1 MRVAI
6 VHDALCT
13 AGGAERVVLWMTKAF
28 PDAPIF
34 TSAYLPN
41 CTFNEFRQLDVRTL
55 PHTKRITSEKQFKSW
70 LPLWFFLIRQL
81 DFRNYDVVLS
91 SSTYLAKYIRPP
103 RNVTHKAYIHA
114 PFRLLWKPESYTSDS
129 IPSPIIFKPILSL
142 ALPILRKLDQKF
154 TQQIPAIATSCNNV
168 AEEIWRIYHR
178 ASTVIHPPV
187 SVDDYPLATSPGE
200 YYLSVSRLISHKRVD
215 LAIQA
220 CTRMKK
226 KLIVVGDGPERKNLE
241 KLAGETI
248 RFVGR
253 VNDEQLKT
261 LYLDSKALLFP
272 SHEDYGIVPLE
283 AQACGRPVIAYG
295 KGGALE
301 TVSEGK
307 SGVFFSEQSVDSLV
321 ASMLDFEKMKF
332 RPHQIRKWV
341 DQFDVK
347 YFISELRNFIE
358 LE

>member
-1 MRVAI
+1 
-6 VHDALCT
+6 
-13 AGGAERVVLWMTKAF
+13 
-28 PDAPIF
+28 
-34 TSAYLPN
+34 
-41 CTFNEFRQLDVRTL
+41 
-55 PHTKRITSEKQFKSW
+55 
-70 LPLWFFLIRQL
+70 
-81 DFRNYDVVLS
+81 
-91 SSTYLAKYIRPP
+91 
-103 RNVTHKAYIHA
+103 
-114 PFRLLWKPESYTSDS
+114 LWKPESYTYDS

-154 TQQIPAIATSCNNV
+154 TQQIPTIATSCNNV
-168 AEEIWRIYHR
+168 AKEIKEIYHR
-178 ASTVIHPPV
+178 NSTVIHPPV
-187 SVDDYPLATSPGE
+187 SVNDYPLATNPGE

-215 LAIQA
+215 LAVQA
-220 CTRMKK
+220 CTQMKK

-253 VNDEQLKT
+253 VDDEQLKT
-261 LYLDSKALLFP
+261 LYLGSKALLFP

-307 SGVFFSEQSVDSLV
+307 SGVFFNEQSVDSLI
-321 ASMLDFEKMKF
+321 ASILDFEKMKF

-347 YFISELRNFIE
+347 YFISELRNFSE
-358 LE
+358 LG